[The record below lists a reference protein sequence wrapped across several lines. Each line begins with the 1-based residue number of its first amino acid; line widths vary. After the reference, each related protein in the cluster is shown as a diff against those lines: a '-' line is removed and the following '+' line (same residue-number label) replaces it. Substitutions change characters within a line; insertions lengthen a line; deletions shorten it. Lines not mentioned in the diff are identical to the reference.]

1 MSIGGY
7 GENAEANN
15 VCKIAPGLKELKR
28 KAYRSN
34 NLAFVLSD
42 KIFQLLVISLAGNA
56 QSSHSTWLMAPYK
69 AVLGGDWYIQLLEN
83 AVLGPPL

>member
-42 KIFQLLVISLAGNA
+42 KIFQLLVTSLAGNV
-56 QSSHSTWLMAPYK
+56 QSSPLMYKTHSTWLIGT
-69 AVLGGDWYIQLLEN
+69 L
-83 AVLGPPL
+83 